1 MCTSPRP
8 PRPGAK
14 SNPDCTAHRI
24 GGHWAVIWK
33 ALEERAMKFGIGQP
47 VPRTEDPRFL
57 KGKGHYV
64 ADIERANAAH
74 GFVLRSPHAHAAIKS
89 IDATAAKA
97 APGVLLVLTGADVR
111 AEKLGVLPCGAPPIA
126 FGGPA
131 KAFMALHPVL
141 PHDRVRFVGDP
152 VAFVVAQTLNEA
164 RDAAELIAVEYE
176 VLPAV
181 VATGEAAKPGAP
193 LVWEGAPSNIWFA
206 MERGNKA
213 ATDVAFAKA
222 AHIVTL
228 SIVNNRLS
236 ANSMEPRTAL
246 AEHDAASA
254 RTTLYTSTQQPH
266 SMRHSLAAS
275 IFHERELNFRVASPD
290 VGGGFGMKGGVF
302 PEDVLVI
309 SAARKL
315 NRPVKWVGER
325 IESIMSDTH
334 GRDCVSEASLALDAH
349 GKFLGLRV
357 TTDHNQGAYLSA
369 SAGVPAGLGSMAYT
383 NVYDIPAA
391 HVTLRACYTHSTPT
405 GPYRGA
411 GKPEAVYV
419 MERLVD
425 TAAAELKIDPI
436 ELRRRNL
443 IRPAQVPYQTQLVL
457 SHDSANYEAVM
468 DMAVGMSD
476 WKGFA
481 RRRAESKQNG
491 KLRGRGIAYF
501 MEICGPFSDRM
512 ELRFDE
518 GGTVTIVAGTHS
530 HGQVHETVYAQM
542 VSEWLGVDFASVR
555 MIQGDTDAVGFGRG
569 TYGSRSMTIGGSAL
583 RNAADNLI
591 EKSRTM
597 AAHVLEASAADIQFA
612 DGKLTV
618 VGTDKSIPLIEL
630 ATRSFAPVGWPA
642 ELGVGLEAVG
652 TFTPTRSNFANGC
665 HICEVEV
672 DPDTGQVEIM
682 SYIGVDDSG
691 VIINPLLFEGQ
702 IHGGL
707 AMGIGQA
714 LCEQVA
720 FDASGQ
726 LLSGSFLDYCM
737 PRADDLPSFHLHDLP
752 DRCRNNPIGVK
763 GAGESGTVGAPPTVI
778 NAIVDA
784 LRDHG
789 VRDVPMPATPVR
801 VWQAMQAGS

>member
-1 MCTSPRP
+1 
-8 PRPGAK
+8 
-14 SNPDCTAHRI
+14 
-24 GGHWAVIWK
+24 
-33 ALEERAMKFGIGQP
+33 MKFGIGQP

-57 KGKGHYV
+57 KGKGRYV
-64 ADIERANAAH
+64 ADIMPANLAH
-74 GFVLRSPHAHAAIKS
+74 GLVLRSPHAHAVITS
-89 IDATAAKA
+89 IDTSAAKA
-97 APGVLLVLTGADVR
+97 APGVLAVLTGADAR
-111 AEKLGVLPCGAPPIA
+111 ADNIGVLPCGAPPIA

-152 VAFVVAQTLNEA
+152 VAFLVAETLNEA
-164 RDAAELIAVEYE
+164 RDAAELVAIEYD
-176 VLPAV
+176 VLPAI
-181 VATGEAAKPGAP
+181 VATEDAAKPGAP
-193 LVWEGAPSNIWFA
+193 LVWDSAPNNIWFA
-206 MERGNKA
+206 LERGNKA
-213 ATDVAFAKA
+213 AADAAFAKA
-222 AHIVTL
+222 AHVVTL
-228 SIVNNRLS
+228 KIVNNRLS

-246 AEHDAASA
+246 AEHDEASG
-254 RTTLYTSTQQPH
+254 RTTLHTSTQQPH
-266 SMRHSLAAS
+266 RLRANLAAS
-275 IFHERELNFRVASPD
+275 VFHERELNFRVVSPD

-302 PEDVLVI
+302 PEDVLVVW
-309 SAARKL
+309 AARKTG
-315 NRPVKWVGER
+315 RPVQWVGER

-411 GKPEAVYV
+411 GKPEAIYV

-425 TAAAELKIDPI
+425 AAAAELKVDAI

-443 IRPAQVPYQTQLVL
+443 IKPAQIPYQTQLVL
-457 SHDSANYEAVM
+457 AHDSANYEAVM
-468 DMAVGMSD
+468 DAAVAMAD

-481 RRRAESKQNG
+481 KRRTESKQRG
-491 KLRGRGIAYF
+491 RLRGRGIAYF

-518 GGTVTIVAGTHS
+518 GGAVTVVAGTHS
-530 HGQVHETVYAQM
+530 HGQGHETVYAQM

-555 MIQGDTDAVGFGRG
+555 MIQGDTDAVSFGRG
-569 TYGSRSMTIGGSAL
+569 TYGSRSMTVGGSAL

-591 EKSRTM
+591 EKAKTM

-618 VGTDKSIPLIEL
+618 VGTDKSIALVDL
-630 ATRSFAPVGWPA
+630 ARRSFAPIGWPS

-652 TFTPTRSNFANGC
+652 TFTPARSNFANGC

-672 DPDTGQVEIM
+672 DPETGQVEIVKYM
-682 SYIGVDDSG
+682 GVDDSG
-691 VIINPLLFEGQ
+691 IIINPLLFEGQ

-707 AMGIGQA
+707 AMGLGQA
-714 LCEQVA
+714 LHEHVV
-720 FDASGQ
+720 FDKTSGQ
-726 LLSGSFLDYCM
+726 ILSGSFLDYCM
-737 PRADDLPSFHLHDLP
+737 PRADDLPSFHMHDLP
-752 DRCRNNPIGVK
+752 DRCRSNPIGVK
-763 GAGESGTVGAPPTVI
+763 GGGESGTVGAPPTVI

-784 LRDHG
+784 LREHG
-789 VRDVPMPATPVR
+789 VRDVPMPATPTR
-801 VWQAMQAGS
+801 VWQALQGGGRAV

>member
-1 MCTSPRP
+1 
-8 PRPGAK
+8 
-14 SNPDCTAHRI
+14 
-24 GGHWAVIWK
+24 
-33 ALEERAMKFGIGQP
+33 MKFGIGQP

-57 KGKGHYV
+57 KGKGRYV
-64 ADIERANAAH
+64 ADIQPANTAH

-89 IDATAAKA
+89 IDTSAAKA

-111 AEKLGVLPCGAPPIA
+111 AENIGALPCGAPPIV
-126 FGGPA
+126 FGGPV

-152 VAFVVAQTLNEA
+152 VAFVVAESLNEA
-164 RDAAELIAVEYE
+164 RDAAELIRVEYE
-176 VLPAV
+176 VLPAI

-193 LVWEGAPSNIWFA
+193 LVWEGAPNNIWFA

-213 ATDVAFAKA
+213 TTDTAFAKA
-222 AHIVTL
+222 AHVVTL
-228 SIVNNRLS
+228 TILNNRLS
-236 ANSMEPRTAL
+236 ANAMEPRTAL

-266 SMRHSLAAS
+266 RVRANLAAS
-275 IFHERELNFRVASPD
+275 IFHERELSFRVVSPD

-302 PEDVLVI
+302 PEDVLVVW
-309 SAARKL
+309 AARKL

-334 GRDCVSEASLALDAH
+334 GRDCMSEASLALDAH

-357 TTDHNQGAYLSA
+357 VTDHNQGAYLSA
-369 SAGVPAGLGSMAYT
+369 SAGVPPGLGSMAYT
-383 NVYDIPAA
+383 YVYDIPAA
-391 HVTLRACYTHSTPT
+391 HVMLRACYTNSTPT

-411 GKPEAVYV
+411 GKPEAIHVI
-419 MERLVD
+419 ERLVD
-425 TAAAELKIDPI
+425 TAAAEMKIDAI

-443 IRPAQVPYQTQLVL
+443 IKPAQVPFQTPLIL
-457 SHDSANYEAVM
+457 AHDSANYEAVM

-481 RRRAESKQNG
+481 KRRAESKQRG

-501 MEICGPFSDRM
+501 MEICGPFNDRM

-518 GGTVTIVAGTHS
+518 GGAVTVVAGTHS
-530 HGQVHETVYAQM
+530 HGQGHETVYAQM
-542 VSEWLGVDFASVR
+542 IAEWLGVDFHSVR
-555 MIQGDTDAVGFGRG
+555 MIQGDTEAVSFGRG
-569 TYGSRSMTIGGSAL
+569 TYGSRSMSIGGSAL

-591 EKSRTM
+591 EKAKKM
-597 AAHVLEASAADIQFA
+597 AGHVLEAAASDIHFA
-612 DGKLTV
+612 DGTFTV
-618 VGTDKSIPLIEL
+618 AGTDKSIALVDL
-630 ATRSFAPVGWPA
+630 ARRSFAPVGWPA

-652 TFTPTRSNFANGC
+652 TFTPARSNFANGC

-672 DPDTGQVEIM
+672 DPDTGHVEIA

-691 VIINPLLFEGQ
+691 LIINPLLFEGQ

-789 VRDVPMPATPVR
+789 VRDVPMPATPAR
-801 VWQAMQAGS
+801 VWQAMRGGDPSA